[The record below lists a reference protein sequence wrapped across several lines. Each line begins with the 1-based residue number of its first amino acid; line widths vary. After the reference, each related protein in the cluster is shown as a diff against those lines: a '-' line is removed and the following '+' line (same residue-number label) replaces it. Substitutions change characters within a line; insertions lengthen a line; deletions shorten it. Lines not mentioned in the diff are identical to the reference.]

1 MRNSSRFTILGLAL
15 ALVVSSA
22 LVGSR
27 TIAKTQPGPPT
38 LKSIGDQ
45 VYCLCGCVTTLNRCP
60 HMPSEC
66 ASRAEMT
73 ALIEKDIAQG
83 KTEPEILQHLTA
95 VYGVKVLA
103 APPARGFDL
112 SVWVLP
118 GLGLMAG
125 LGLVIVIVRRWKTP
139 PAPPSAGTGG
149 DSPIDPKVLAAVED
163 EMRVTG
169 LGKM

>member
-1 MRNSSRFTILGLAL
+1 MRISSRFTIAGLAL
-15 ALVVSSA
+15 ALITASA
-22 LVGSR
+22 LLAPR
-27 TIAKTQPGPPT
+27 IAAKTQPGPPT

-66 ASRAEMT
+66 QSRAEMT
-73 ALIEKDIAQG
+73 ALIEKDIASG
-83 KTEPEILQHLTA
+83 RTEPEILQHLTA

-103 APPARGFDL
+103 SPPARGFDL

-125 LGLVIVIVRRWKTP
+125 LGLVVLVVRRWKTP
-139 PAPPSAGTGG
+139 PAPPSSGNGG
-149 DSPIDPKVLAAVED
+149 GSPIDPKVLAAVED

-169 LGKM
+169 LGKL